1 MSNIEQRIQIENM
14 RAKEAHKYLG
24 VGLSTLWLFVK
35 QEKIKTIKLSDR
47 VTIFTKSNL
56 DAFIA
61 SRIDE
66 VV

>member
-1 MSNIEQRIQIENM
+1 MSNTKQRIQVENM

-24 VGLSTLWLFVK
+24 VGLSTLHLYVK
-35 QEKIKTIKLSDR
+35 QKKIKSIKLSAR
-47 VTIFTKSNL
+47 VTIYKKSDL

-61 SRIDE
+61 SRE